1 MGLIDRRAVRRAPG
15 CANFRGIGQD
25 RLSLERSG
33 LGGKR
38 HCDVKDLVNVEELEL
53 ACIER
58 WAENPR
64 EISPEARAGLRASLD
79 RFGLVEPIV
88 VNRRGRKL
96 WLVSGHQRLDL
107 LVAAGVRKA
116 RCVVVSI
123 AEPEAR
129 AISITLN
136 NRAIQG
142 NFTAQVAVL
151 IDELRE
157 DLGAEASELL
167 HLEML
172 RDEVAAAAEP
182 AAEGRRDPDA
192 VPPAPKRPTSRRGD
206 LWQMGDHRVFCGDAT
221 SEKDVARVTA
231 GKRVDLVFTDPPYNM
246 DYRSKKL
253 GGLMND
259 SLKEAA
265 FVRLILG
272 SAGRMFDVLRPG
284 GTWYLCMS
292 STEASTVH
300 HQLRKLGMQHRVI
313 VWAKPYP
320 GLGSQDYRPA
330 HELVLYGTKPPRS
343 RRTWRGGRGEGDV
356 WEFDPDRPVIARRE
370 GKGMVLEFG
379 SGVETVM
386 VTLARASTGQV
397 LTFSGEVSDL
407 WRLNRETGEYLHPT
421 QKPVVMVE
429 RALRNSSRPGDLVL
443 DSFAGSGTTLIAC
456 ERLGR
461 AFAGLELDPVRCDVV
476 VRRWEQFTGRKAK
489 RRR

>member
-1 MGLIDRRAVRRAPG
+1 
-15 CANFRGIGQD
+15 
-25 RLSLERSG
+25 
-33 LGGKR
+33 
-38 HCDVKDLVNVEELEL
+38 VKDRVNVEELEL
-53 ACIER
+53 SRIER
-58 WAENPR
+58 WEENPR
-64 EISPEARAGLRASLD
+64 EITPEARAGLRASLD

-88 VNRRGRKL
+88 VNRRGKKL
-96 WLVSGHQRLDL
+96 WLVSGHQRLYL
-107 LVAAGVRKA
+107 LVAAGVRRA
-116 RCVVVSI
+116 RCVVISI
-123 AEPEAR
+123 AESEAK
-129 AISITLN
+129 ALSITLN

-142 NFTAQVAVL
+142 DFTAQVALL

-167 HLEML
+167 HMEAL

-182 AAEGRRDPDA
+182 ATEGRRDPDA
-192 VPPAPKRPTSRRGD
+192 VPAPPKRPTSRRGD
-206 LWQMGDHRVFCGDAT
+206 LWQLGDHRVLCGDAT
-221 SEKDVARVTA
+221 DEKDVARVTGGRLVA
-231 GKRVDLVFTDPPYNM
+231 LVFTDPPYNM

-253 GGLMND
+253 GGLLND

-292 STEASTVH
+292 SVEASTVH
-300 HQLRKLGMQHRVI
+300 HQLRKLGMSHRVI
-313 VWAKPYP
+313 VWAKPSP

-343 RRTWRGGRGEGDV
+343 KRTWRGGRSEGDV
-356 WEFDPDRPVIARRE
+356 WAFDPDRPVIARRE

-379 SGVETVM
+379 AGVETVM
-386 VTLARASTGQV
+386 VTLEKASDGRV
-397 LTFSGEVSDL
+397 LTFTGDVSDL
-407 WRLNRETGEYLHPT
+407 WRLGRESGEYLHPT

-429 RALRNSSRPGDLVL
+429 RALRNSSRSGDLVL

-461 AFAGLELDPVRCDVV
+461 TFAGLELDPARCDVV
-476 VRRWEQFTGRKAK
+476 VRRWEQFTGRKARK
-489 RRR
+489 GD